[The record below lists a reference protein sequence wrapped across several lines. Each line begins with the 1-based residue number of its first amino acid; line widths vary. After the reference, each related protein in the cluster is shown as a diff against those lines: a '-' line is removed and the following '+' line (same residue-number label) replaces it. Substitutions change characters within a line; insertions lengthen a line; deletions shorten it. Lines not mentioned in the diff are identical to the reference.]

1 MNMIEFYKSALTAG
15 GFGTVE
21 SGGVMD
27 HLLDPPMPAIVN
39 KKPLMLPLNELIAS
53 QNASNYIFF
62 HPLRENY
69 MRGPSDVL
77 DYYRKHA
84 TLEIESKLMCLIIG
98 LLRLCAST
106 DKHPELNPDQATLL
120 RHAQKANEDT
130 VKQFNNLVEKIFAQ
144 NKEHRLVH
152 MYIRKS
158 LRLGDKSYKQ
168 GTTVTFPLYETLGEK
183 PGKILGATV
192 NVNSTKCIR
201 EVMEYIFP
209 NIGTEHAYSYGSDSI
224 DAPKF
229 EAVLG
234 GIYNVASQINRVIEV
249 MQGVI
254 VGLEPINLDYAQ
266 LLGKTETIANEIRAI
281 PVLEGNEG
289 SDDKIS
295 SAGAP
300 IQTPGKPVMAQ
311 PAQINTPTAGL
322 IPVQP
327 TPAPVAAPVAP
338 VQPVQQPI
346 VAQPIQAQQPVQQPA
361 SSAPQPTQLGQA
373 LASSGMNNINPYAM
387 GMPLPAGHQMQMV
400 IGPNGM
406 PMMTPVSQQELNQ
419 LVQTPYGQMTLG
431 QWNQMQ
437 QQHLQ
442 QQQMQMQMQM
452 GRPGM
457 IQLGQPNMMGNP
469 MYPGM
474 YGQPALQPPSPYR

>member
-1 MNMIEFYKSALTAG
+1 MNMIDFYKSALSAG

-39 KKPLMLPLNELIAS
+39 KKPLMLPLHELIAS

-84 TLEIESKLMCLIIG
+84 TLEIESKMMCLIIG

-130 VKQFNNLVEKIFAQ
+130 VKQFNNLVEKVFAQ

-158 LRLGDKSYKQ
+158 LRLNDKSYKQ
-168 GTTVTFPLYETLGEK
+168 GVTVTFPLYESLADK

-192 NVNSTKCIR
+192 NVNSCKCIR

-209 NIGTEHAYSYGSDSI
+209 NIGVEHAYSFGSDSI

-234 GIYNVASQINRVIEV
+234 GIYNLANQINRVINV

-254 VGLEPINLDYAQ
+254 IGLEPINLDFFQ
-266 LLGKTETIANEIRAI
+266 LLGQTDKIANEIRAI

-289 SDDKIS
+289 ADDKIS
-295 SAGAP
+295 AASAP
-300 IQTPGKPVMAQ
+300 IQSPAKPVMAQ
-311 PAQINTPTAGL
+311 PVQQHTPVA
-322 IPVQP
+322 PV
-327 TPAPVAAPVAP
+327 APIQSVPQAVAAPVAP
-338 VQPVQQPI
+338 VQPIQQPI
-346 VAQPIQAQQPVQQPA
+346 MAQPIQAQPVQQQA
-361 SSAPQPTQLGQA
+361 TSSAPAPSQLGQA
-373 LASSGMNNINPYAM
+373 LASSGLNNINPYAM
-387 GMPLPAGHQMQMV
+387 GMPVPAGHQMGMV
-400 IGPNGM
+400 MGPNGM
-406 PMMTPVSQQELNQ
+406 PMMTPVPQQDLNQ
-419 LVQTPYGQMTLG
+419 LVQTPYGNMTVG

-437 QQHLQ
+437 QQAQ
-442 QQQMQMQMQM
+442 AQQMQMQMQM
-452 GRPGM
+452 QRPGM
-457 IQLGQPNMMGNP
+457 IQLGQPGMMMGG

-474 YGQPALQPPSPYR
+474 YGQSSLQPPSPYR